1 MEVSGKKILIMGA
14 ARSGVAASKFL
25 SGHGAQV
32 ILTDVKPVDA
42 MQNVQKEVEVLG
54 IETIWGEQPNIKK
67 INPDFI
73 VVSPGIP
80 LTIPPLVE
88 AAQNQIP
95 VLSELELA
103 YRFSRAPVIA
113 VTGTNG
119 KTTTTALVGQ
129 LFQDSGRNVIIGGN
143 IGKPLI
149 SDVEG
154 LTAQDLIVA
163 EVSSFQLEGTI
174 DFKPRVAIILNIT
187 PDHLDRHGTMDAY
200 RSIKA
205 QIYKNQAEE
214 DILILNYDDPLVKK
228 LSRGAKSHVIF
239 FSRRNKL
246 EEGIY
251 LLDGNLVINIGEG
264 PVPIC
269 SPAEIN
275 IKGSHNLE
283 NAMAA
288 IGAAYILGLQPEGIK
303 KTLVN
308 FPGVPHRLEL
318 VTELKGIKFINDSKG
333 TNPDASI
340 KALEA
345 FNEPLV
351 LIAGGRNKGSDF
363 LEFAVRIK
371 EKVKELVLVGEAAP
385 EIKKAVLEKG
395 FRLTNIHEAADYHE
409 AVKKAYNLAV
419 LGDIVLLSPAC
430 ASFDM
435 FDNFEERGNVFKELV
450 LQLRG

>member
-1 MEVSGKKILIMGA
+1 MDVRGQKVLIMGA
-14 ARSGVAASKFL
+14 ARSGIAASKFL
-25 SGHGAQV
+25 SDHGVHV

-42 MQNVQKEVEVLG
+42 MINVQKEVEILG
-54 IETIWGEQPNIKK
+54 IETIWGEQPNVKQ

-129 LFQDSGRNVIIGGN
+129 LFQDNGRNVVIGGN
-143 IGKPLI
+143 IGLPLI
-149 SDVEG
+149 SHVEK
-154 LTAQDLIVA
+154 LTTEDLIVA
-163 EVSSFQLEGTI
+163 EVSSFQLEGII

-187 PDHLDRHGTMDAY
+187 PDHLDRHGTMEAY
-200 RSIKA
+200 RAIKA
-205 QIYKNQAEE
+205 QIYKNQKEE

-228 LSRGAKSHVIF
+228 LALGAKSHVIF
-239 FSRRNKL
+239 FSRKNKL

-251 LLDGNLVINIGEG
+251 VLDDNLVINIGEG
-264 PVPIC
+264 PIPIC
-269 SPAEIN
+269 KTAEIS
-275 IKGSHNLE
+275 IKGNHNLE

-303 KTLVN
+303 ETLVS

-318 VTELKGIKFINDSKG
+318 VTELNGIKFINDSKG
-333 TNPDASI
+333 TNTDASI

-345 FNEPLV
+345 FHEQLI

-363 LEFAVRIK
+363 LEFAAKIK
-371 EKVKELVLVGEAAP
+371 EKVKELVLVGEASQ
-385 EIKKAVLEKG
+385 EIKNAVLKED
-395 FRLTNIHEAADYHE
+395 FANIHEAADYQE
-409 AVKKAYNLAV
+409 AVNKAYSLAV
-419 LGDIVLLSPAC
+419 LGDVVLLSPAC

-435 FDNFEERGNVFKELV
+435 FNNFEERGNVFKELV

>member
-1 MEVSGKKILIMGA
+1 MDVRGQKVLIMGA
-14 ARSGVAASKFL
+14 ARSGIAASKFL
-25 SGHGAQV
+25 SDHGAQV
-32 ILTDVKPVDA
+32 ILTDVKSGDA
-42 MQNVQKEVEVLG
+42 MKNVQKEVEILG
-54 IETIWGEQPNIKK
+54 IKTIWGEQPNVKK

-103 YRFSRAPVIA
+103 YRFTRAPVIA

-129 LFQDSGRNVIIGGN
+129 LFQDSGRNVVIGGN
-143 IGKPLI
+143 IGLPLI
-149 SDVEG
+149 SYVEE

-163 EVSSFQLEGTI
+163 EVSSFQLEGII

-205 QIYKNQAEE
+205 QIYKNQEEE

-228 LSRGAKSHVIF
+228 LSIGAKSHVIF
-239 FSRRNKL
+239 FSRKNKL

-251 LLDGNLVINIGEG
+251 VLEGNLVINIGEG

-269 SPAEIN
+269 KPAEIS
-275 IKGSHNLE
+275 IKGNHNLE

-288 IGAAYILGLQPEGIK
+288 ITAAYILGLQPEEIK

-351 LIAGGRNKGSDF
+351 LIAGGKNKGSDF
-363 LEFAVRIK
+363 FEFAARVK

-385 EIKKAVLEKG
+385 EIKNAVLEKG
-395 FRLTNIHEAADYHE
+395 FINIHEAADYQE
-409 AVKKAYNLAV
+409 AVKKAYSLAV